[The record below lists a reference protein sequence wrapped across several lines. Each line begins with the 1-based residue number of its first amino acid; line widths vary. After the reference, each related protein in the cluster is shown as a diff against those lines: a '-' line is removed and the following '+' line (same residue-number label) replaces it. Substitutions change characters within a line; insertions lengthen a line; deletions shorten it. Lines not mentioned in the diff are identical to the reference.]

1 MIRFIT
7 LFSGSSGNATLI
19 SGNDTN
25 ILIDAGVSCA
35 KICSALSELGI
46 SPNEIDAILI
56 THEHSDHICGV
67 RVLSKKF
74 NIPIFATEKTLDE
87 MNKARVL
94 HDIFPHNLR
103 PIKSGE
109 SFEIR
114 EFEIFPF
121 SIPHDA
127 ADPVGYSILA
137 ENKRYTVA
145 TDLGHI
151 NERLLK
157 CLCKSEV
164 VLLESNHDVEMLK
177 NGRYAYP
184 LKKRI
189 LSDFGHLSNENA
201 AWTATQLAMWGTGK
215 IILGHLSNENNT
227 PSLAYEATHDML
239 AKNGA
244 QIGGDV
250 ILKVAPR
257 SGILEI

>member
-19 SGNDTN
+19 TGNDTN

-35 KICSALSELGI
+35 KICDAVCQIGLSPKNL
-46 SPNEIDAILI
+46 DAILI
-56 THEHSDHICGV
+56 THEHSDHISGA

-74 NIPIFATEKTLDE
+74 NIPVYATEKTLDAINLYDVYE
-87 MNKARVL
+87 
-94 HDIFPHNLR
+94 HNLR
-103 PIKSGE
+103 AVKPGE
-109 SFEIR
+109 VFGIR

-127 ADPVGYSILA
+127 ADPVGYSVLA

-151 NERLLK
+151 NEKLLK
-157 CLCKSEV
+157 CLYRSDT

-177 NGRYAYP
+177 NGRYSYP

-189 LSDFGHLSNENA
+189 LSALGHLSNDNA
-201 AWTATQLAMWGTGK
+201 AWAATQLAMWGTCK
-215 IILGHLSNENNT
+215 IVLGHLSSENNT
-227 PSLAYEATHDML
+227 PSLAYEAAHDML
-239 AKNGA
+239 CKNGA

>member
-7 LFSGSSGNATLI
+7 LFSGSSGNCTLI

-35 KICSALSELGI
+35 RICTALSQIGI
-46 SPNEIDAILI
+46 NPGMLDAILV
-56 THEHSDHICGV
+56 THEHSDHISGV

-74 NIPIFATEKTLDE
+74 NIPVYATEKTIE
-87 MNKARVL
+87 AMNLYDVYSHNIRVIEAAKA
-94 HDIFPHNLR
+94 
-103 PIKSGE
+103 
-109 SFEIR
+109 FEIR

-127 ADPVGYSILA
+127 ADPVGYSVLA

-151 NERLLK
+151 SERLLK
-157 CLCKSEV
+157 CLYRSDT
-164 VLLESNHDVEMLK
+164 VLLESNHDIQMLK
-177 NGRYAYP
+177 NGRYSYP

-189 LSDFGHLSNENA
+189 LSDLGHLSNDNA
-201 AWTATQLAMWGTGK
+201 AWAATQLAMWGTCK
-215 IILGHLSNENNT
+215 IILGHLSGENNT
-227 PSLAYEATHDML
+227 PHLAYEAAYGML
-239 AKNGA
+239 EKNGA

-250 ILKVAPR
+250 VLKVAPR
-257 SGILEI
+257 NGILEV

>member
-1 MIRFIT
+1 M
-7 LFSGSSGNATLI
+7 
-19 SGNDTN
+19 
-25 ILIDAGVSCA
+25 
-35 KICSALSELGI
+35 ELGI
-46 SPNEIDAILI
+46 SPNELDAVLI
-56 THEHSDHICGV
+56 THEHSDHVNGV

-74 NIPIFATEKTLDE
+74 NIPVYATEKTLGA
-87 MNKARVL
+87 MNLYDVYA
-94 HDIFPHNLR
+94 HNQR
-103 PIKSGE
+103 AVKSGE
-109 SFEIR
+109 RFEIR

-127 ADPVGYSILA
+127 ADPVGYSVLA

-177 NGRYAYP
+177 KGRYSYP
-184 LKKRI
+184 LKSVFCPIPGIFQTKTRRGRRHS
-189 LSDFGHLSNENA
+189 LQCGERA
-201 AWTATQLAMWGTGK
+201 K

-227 PSLAYEATHDML
+227 PSLAYEASHSML
-239 AKNGA
+239 CKNGA